1 MATSSVPAQRSSGR
15 RDTMPRVT
23 IGPALPDREM
33 LSIEIARLRDL
44 EIGRLRGRWHSAFGR
59 PPPHHLP
66 RHLLFRM
73 VAYRLQ
79 ADRYGDLDEEN
90 RRLLDRSETPEKA
103 AQRALASTHRS
114 NKLRPGT
121 VFSRE
126 WKGQMHQVTALA
138 DGFEWSGEIYPSLSK
153 VAFAI
158 TGSRWNGPRFFGLRD
173 KQSKV
178 PST

>member
-1 MATSSVPAQRSSGR
+1 
-15 RDTMPRVT
+15 MPKVT
-23 IGPALPDREM
+23 IGPALPGRET

-44 EIGRLRGRWHSAFGR
+44 DIKELRSRWHILLGR
-59 PPPHHLP
+59 PPPSHLP

-79 ADRYGDLDEEN
+79 ADRYGDLDDEN
-90 RRLLDRSETPEKA
+90 KRLLDHSKTPEEA
-103 AQRALASTHRS
+103 VRRALVSTRRRIEV
-114 NKLRPGT
+114 RPGT

-126 WKGQMHQVTALA
+126 WSGQIHQVTVLA
-138 DGFEWSGEIYPSLSK
+138 DGFAWNGKIYPSLSK

-173 KQSKV
+173 KQLKG

>member
-1 MATSSVPAQRSSGR
+1 
-15 RDTMPRVT
+15 MPRVT
-23 IGPALPDREM
+23 IGPALLDRET

-44 EIGRLRGRWHSAFGR
+44 DVAGLRSRWRTVFGR
-59 PPPHHLP
+59 PPPSHLP

-79 ADRYGDLDEEN
+79 ADRYGDLDDEN
-90 RRLLDRSETPEKA
+90 KRLLDHSQTPEEA
-103 AQRALASTHRS
+103 VRRALVSTRRRTEV
-114 NKLRPGT
+114 RPGT

-126 WKGQMHQVTALA
+126 WNGQLHRVTVLA
-138 DGFEWSGEIYPSLSK
+138 DGFAWSGKTYPSLSK

-173 KQSKV
+173 KPSKV
-178 PST
+178 AAT

>member
-1 MATSSVPAQRSSGR
+1 
-15 RDTMPRVT
+15 MPKVT
-23 IGPALPDREM
+23 IGPALPDRET

-44 EIGRLRGRWHSAFGR
+44 DIKELRSRWHTVLGR
-59 PPPHHLP
+59 PPPSHLP

-79 ADRYGDLDEEN
+79 ADRYGDLDDEN
-90 RRLLDRSETPEKA
+90 KRLLDHSETPEEA
-103 AQRALASTHRS
+103 VRRALDSTRRRTEV
-114 NKLRPGT
+114 RPGT

-126 WKGQMHQVTALA
+126 WNGQMHQVTVLA
-138 DGFEWSGEIYPSLSK
+138 DGFAWSGKTYPSLSK

-178 PST
+178 PVS